1 MSFIIKRNTIIPC
14 EVSKSYVTGEDN
26 QDKFMIDI
34 YEGKREFIKD
44 NFLLDKFYI
53 KTFEKL
59 LKEKLVWILFCLLM
73 KILFWKLGLLK
84 KKWKKF

>member
-1 MSFIIKRNTIIPC
+1 MSFIIKRNTIIPY

-53 KTFEKL
+53 KTLEKL
-59 LKEKLVWILFCLLM
+59 LKEKLV
-73 KILFWKLGLLK
+73 
-84 KKWKKF
+84 